1 MALEQYRVVYNQK
14 STSVQQKAENIQTE
28 VQCLEFDKE
37 EFDKNDE
44 PLKKRPRKSV
54 TTSIRTKLNS
64 TKFLNSVRNKHRIQK
79 YDKNNRCEISI
90 SASED
95 TFTNDMT
102 DDEIIDNNND
112 IEVTLEEETVTSRKN
127 EDEDDDED
135 NDDDEDEDEEDN
147 EDEEDD
153 EDNEDNEAAENDDEE
168 QEESEEESKTTKK
181 KCSVKI

>member
-14 STSVQQKAENIQTE
+14 SASVQQKAENTQTQ

-64 TKFLNSVRNKHRIQK
+64 TKFLNSVRNKHRVQK

-102 DDEIIDNNND
+102 
-112 IEVTLEEETVTSRKN
+112 
-127 EDEDDDED
+127 
-135 NDDDEDEDEEDN
+135 EEDN
-147 EDEEDD
+147 EIVNNNDEIE
-153 EDNEDNEAAENDDEE
+153 
-168 QEESEEESKTTKK
+168 
-181 KCSVKI
+181 